1 MSALETVRT
10 TDALRARVAA
20 WRAEGFTIGLVP
32 TMGGIHDGHLAL
44 VHAADKG
51 ADRVIVSLFVN
62 PKQFSAGE
70 DLSSYPRDEENDA
83 RLVHEAGADLLFAPG
98 LDSVYPDG
106 FATAVTVSGLTE
118 GLCGAFRPG
127 HFEGVATVVAKLF
140 NMVQPDDAW
149 FGEKDFQQLQVI
161 RRLVRDLDL
170 PVRVHGVPTVR
181 ESDGLA
187 LSSRNVYLSEQERTA
202 APTLNRTLRA
212 LADAV
217 ARGQPID
224 AEIAQSVKAGSS
236 PKGKSRR

>member
-1 MSALETVRT
+1 M
-10 TDALRARVAA
+10 
-20 WRAEGFTIGLVP
+20 
-32 TMGGIHDGHLAL
+32 
-44 VHAADKG
+44 
-51 ADRVIVSLFVN
+51 
-62 PKQFSAGE
+62 
-70 DLSSYPRDEENDA
+70 
-83 RLVHEAGADLLFAPG
+83 
-98 LDSVYPDG
+98 
-106 FATAVTVSGLTE
+106 TVSGLTE

-224 AEIAQSVKAGSS
+224 AEIARAEAEIAAAGFEPIDYVAVVDAETLSPITEMSSRAARALAAARLGKARLIDNVAVEKQ
-236 PKGKSRR
+236 P